1 MQELENHDSFHP
13 QIKRGCCDRAASAG
27 DTDRW
32 AHGGVAEGC
41 LEVEAEKR
49 LRVGRSSD
57 GLENEGRRAGRREG
71 KIPQKV
77 PNLT

>member
-1 MQELENHDSFHP
+1 MNKGTLQALVL
-13 QIKRGCCDRAASAG
+13 RAFSSLN
-27 DTDRW
+27 T
-32 AHGGVAEGC
+32 
-41 LEVEAEKR
+41 EVEAEKR

>member
-1 MQELENHDSFHP
+1 MVRVPS
-13 QIKRGCCDRAASAG
+13 I
-27 DTDRW
+27 
-32 AHGGVAEGC
+32 EGC
-41 LEVEAEKR
+41 LEVKAVKR
-49 LRVGRSSD
+49 LRAGRSLG